1 MTTSA
6 ATLLREGRAG
16 EVWQRYCGY
25 FDLTIDE
32 FMHIQNRLLTEQI
45 ELLHGCELGRRLLGG
60 HKPESVE
67 EFRRNVPVT
76 TYHDYLPWLKER
88 REDVLPAKPVAW
100 VRTSGRTGEFAC
112 KWSPVSKPLYDIMGR
127 SFLATQIVS
136 SARYKGDVR
145 IEEGDIYLYTVAPP
159 PFISGQV
166 LRAAREEFPFHFVP
180 GVEEAEAMDFQA
192 RMEKAFEMALETGVD
207 YFLGIA
213 SVLVTM
219 GEAFSKRSG
228 SMKLS
233 RDVLR
238 PATISRLG
246 KALVKSR
253 LQGEP
258 LQPKHIWNPKGIT
271 TGGMDVQIYRKRIEA
286 LWGVKVL
293 EGYGS
298 TEFGNIGTQ
307 TWGARSTGIIPT
319 VDCAFWEF
327 MPEPEYAKWRN
338 DRSYRPATLL
348 TNEVR
353 PGRYVLVGTSLLGGA
368 FVRYVLG
375 DLIRVISTRDV
386 DLGIDLPQI
395 VVESRADDLI
405 NLGSLVWITERS
417 LWQAFGALDLHM
429 TEWVARK
436 ETTAQNEPVLHLYLE
451 NGHYPEGE
459 LADAIHDALTE
470 TIEDYKTYGQFMRH
484 NPVRVTTLAPETFK
498 GYMLAKQA
506 EGAELAH
513 LKPPRMSPN
522 DSVVQRLL
530 QISRGDDLGP
540 AHGNGVKP

>member
-1 MTTSA
+1 MTSA
-6 ATLLREGRAG
+6 ALLLKEGRTE
-16 EVWQRYCGY
+16 EVWQRYCGN
-25 FDLTIDE
+25 FDLKIDE

-60 HKPESVE
+60 QKPKSVA
-67 EFRRNVPVT
+67 EFRRTTPIT
-76 TYHDYLPWLKER
+76 TYHDYLPWLKEH

-112 KWSPVSKPLYDIMGR
+112 KWSPLTKPLYEIMGR
-127 SFLATQIVS
+127 SFVATQILS
-136 SARYKGDVR
+136 SARHKGDVR
-145 IEEGDIYLYTVAPP
+145 LEEGDVYLYTVAPP
-159 PFISGQV
+159 PFISGQI

-180 GVEEAEAMDFQA
+180 GVEEAEGMDFQE
-192 RMEKAFEMALETGVD
+192 RMEKAFMMALETGVD

-213 SVLVTM
+213 SVLITM

-233 RDVLR
+233 RDMLR
-238 PATISRLG
+238 PATLGRLG
-246 KALVKSR
+246 KAMLKSK

-258 LQPKHIWNPKGIT
+258 LQPKHIWSPKGIT
-271 TGGMDVQIYRKRIEA
+271 TGGMDVQIYRKRIES

-293 EGYGS
+293 EGYGC
-298 TEFGNIGTQ
+298 TEFGNVGIQ
-307 TWGARSTGIIPT
+307 SWGARSAGIVPT
-319 VDCAFWEF
+319 VDCAFWEY
-327 MPEPEYAKWRN
+327 MPEQEYNKWRN
-338 DRSYRPATLL
+338 DRSYRPTTLL
-348 TNEVR
+348 TNEVQ

-375 DLIRVISTRDV
+375 DLVRVISPRDP
-386 DLGIDLPQI
+386 DLDIDLPQI

-429 TEWVARK
+429 TDWVACK
-436 ETTAQNEPVLHLYLE
+436 ETTAQNEPVLHLYME
-451 NGHYPEGE
+451 NGHYREGE
-459 LADAIHDALTE
+459 LADAIHGALRQTMD
-470 TIEDYKTYGQFMRH
+470 DYKTYAEFMQH
-484 NPVRVTTLAPETFK
+484 NPVRVTTLAPQTFK

-506 EGAELAH
+506 EGAELGH

-522 DSVVQRLL
+522 ERIVAHLL
-530 QISRGDDLGP
+530 EISKGNGV
-540 AHGNGVKP
+540 HGNGNGVKS